1 MLTALKFPGALRMV
15 IGPVD
20 VFRLTEVTSNASA
33 AGDCAVMVRAA
44 QDRATARHT
53 ASFMVCSLD
62 CVKQLPP
69 EGGSHERCTRNPVW
83 SSRYPVWLPPSGGR
97 INQDD

>member
-1 MLTALKFPGALRMV
+1 MV

-20 VFRLTEVTSNASA
+20 VFRLTEVTSNAGA
-33 AGDCAVMVRAA
+33 GGDCAVMVRAA

-62 CVKQLPP
+62 ALSNFRLQA
-69 EGGSHERCTRNPVW
+69 EGLIRTIDLIDNEHFA
-83 SSRYPVWLPPSGGR
+83 
-97 INQDD
+97 